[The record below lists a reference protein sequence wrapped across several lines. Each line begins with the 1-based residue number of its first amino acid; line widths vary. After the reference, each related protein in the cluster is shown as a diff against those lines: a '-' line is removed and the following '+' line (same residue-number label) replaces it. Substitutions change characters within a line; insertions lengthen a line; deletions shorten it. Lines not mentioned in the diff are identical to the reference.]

1 MALGNAPGPRLLRRE
16 DSAAGRAHTNRL
28 SRFRLS
34 LTGFRPPKA
43 LDELWNRNL
52 PRVNQQK
59 PGHRWPGE
67 VKNYYEA
74 PTASRFFVSDNSPRK
89 RHAAVAVLA
98 AVKIAV
104 FCCRRTASQFAT

>member
-1 MALGNAPGPRLLRRE
+1 MTLGNAPGPGLVRRE
-16 DSAAGRAHTNRL
+16 DSAAGRSHTNRL
-28 SRFRLS
+28 PDS
-34 LTGFRPPKA
+34 GFRSPASAPPKA

-59 PGHRWPGE
+59 PGHLWPGE
-67 VKNYYEA
+67 AKIYYGAQIA
-74 PTASRFFVSDNSPRK
+74 PRVLVSDNSPRK

-104 FCCRRTASQFAT
+104 FCCRSTTSQFAT